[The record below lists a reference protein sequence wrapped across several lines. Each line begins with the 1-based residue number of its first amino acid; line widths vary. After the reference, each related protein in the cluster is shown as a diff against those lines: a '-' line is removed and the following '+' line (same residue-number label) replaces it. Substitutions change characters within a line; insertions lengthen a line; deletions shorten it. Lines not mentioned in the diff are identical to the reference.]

1 MPAGVRLHRQ
11 HHAQSAWIDK
21 NSPCPPYGSAG
32 CPFGGLLFWQDA
44 HASGAGTANADVQI
58 SGSGSLYVEG
68 TIYTAGG
75 NVKMTGN
82 SLANGCVPNAAGNT
96 NCASVQVIANTF
108 DIGGGGVLSM
118 PYDPRQFYDN
128 RLKGLVR

>member
-1 MPAGVRLHRQ
+1 MHTRAG
-11 HHAQSAWIDK
+11 
-21 NSPCPPYGSAG
+21 P
-32 CPFGGLLFWQDA
+32 
-44 HASGAGTANADVQI
+44 GTANADVNI

-75 NVKMTGN
+75 NVKITGN
-82 SLANGCVPNAAGNT
+82 SLTNGCVPDGLGNT
-96 NCASVQVIANTF
+96 NCASVQIIASTF
-108 DIGGGGVLSM
+108 DVGGGGILSM